1 MAIDRDDF
9 LCLLEEYMMSE
20 EAKEL
25 EVSIT
30 GDAEQDAPLIDSQ
43 EKANYFLKLI
53 MNLRRD
59 KEDINALCDAEIAK
73 TTQRVNAFRDER
85 LAAIIKQEE
94 YYEGLLRNYTE
105 HMVANQK
112 RKSIPL
118 PYGTVGLKK
127 QQPKWEYDDEALLEW
142 IKQNSPNLV
151 SEKTTFSVDKKELKK
166 AVELDDNNVPKVNG
180 QEVPGVVVTPQ
191 PDKFNITIK

>member
-9 LCLLEEYMMSE
+9 LSLLEEYMMSE

-25 EVSIT
+25 EITIT
-30 GDAEQDAPLIDSQ
+30 GDSEHDSPLIDSQ

-53 MNLRRD
+53 SNLRKD
-59 KEDINALCDAEIAK
+59 KEEINTICDAEIAK

-85 LAAIIKQEE
+85 LASIVKQEQ
-94 YYEGLLRNYTE
+94 YYESLLRNYTE

-112 RKSIPL
+112 RKSLPL
-118 PYGTVGLKK
+118 PYGTIGLKK
-127 QQPKWEYDDEALLEW
+127 QQPKWEYDDETLLEW
-142 IKQNSPNLV
+142 IRQHNPDLV
-151 SEKTTFSVDKKELKK
+151 NEKTTFSVDKTKLKK
-166 AVELDDNNVPKVNG
+166 TVNLDDNNVPRING
-180 QEVPGVVVTPQ
+180 EELPGVTVTPQ